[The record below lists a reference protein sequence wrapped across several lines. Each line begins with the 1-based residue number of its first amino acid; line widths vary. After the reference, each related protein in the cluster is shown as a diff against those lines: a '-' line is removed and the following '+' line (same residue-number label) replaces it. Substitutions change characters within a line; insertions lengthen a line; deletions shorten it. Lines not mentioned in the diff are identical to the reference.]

1 MINKWL
7 LGGSLGLSL
16 LGAIAVS
23 HQPEP
28 VLKSSPYT
36 SIQEV
41 TYPPKNPIITGA
53 GFLSITLSLFG
64 SVFSY
69 SPKPKQEIEEET
81 IPPVIYKVP
90 KAPVSEAEATEFN
103 FPDDDEVSEFS
114 LEKVRGVSLEKIDSD
129 FDKVIKSLSKGSA
142 LFAGARGS
150 GKSSALRYFLAK
162 RLEARPDTQILII
175 DPHFD
180 VEEDVWI
187 PGFSEE
193 DYKDILIRKPEQAL
207 EAVRSVF
214 NEGLRR
220 EEYNLRKE
228 APILVVIDEY
238 QGFTTRSDSVK
249 EMSDIITYI
258 QNGFRK
264 FGVDIWVGLHS
275 LKNKNCGLDSSATM
289 QMNWY
294 LLGNL
299 INDTNTIIPDNW
311 NRTLLHRQRI
321 NLGKYAAIV
330 CEAGDDPFV
339 TSTPNIPELFK
350 SMGNKEEKEEDEPTN
365 VIDFN
370 SYKKAGKGA

>member
-7 LGGSLGLSL
+7 LGGSLALSL

-23 HQPEP
+23 HQPQPE
-28 VLKSSPYT
+28 LKSSPYT

-41 TYPPKNPIITGA
+41 TYPPKNPVIAGA
-53 GFLSITLSLFG
+53 GFLSITLSVFG
-64 SVFSY
+64 AVFSY
-69 SPKPKQEIEEET
+69 STKPEK
-81 IPPVIYKVP
+81 PPAIYKVP
-90 KAPVSEAEATEFN
+90 KAEVNLPEPDMAVGSEFSSEK
-103 FPDDDEVSEFS
+103 VSEFS
-114 LEKVRGVSLEKIDSD
+114 AEKVRGISIEKVDSD
-129 FDKVIKSLSKGSA
+129 FDKVISILSKGSA

-150 GKSSALRYFLAK
+150 GKSTALRYFLAK
-162 RLEARPDTQILII
+162 RLEAHPDTQILII

-180 VEEDVWI
+180 AEEDVWI
-187 PGFSEE
+187 PGFAEE
-193 DYKDILIRKPEQAL
+193 DYKDILIRNPEKAL
-207 EAVRSVF
+207 EAIRSVF

-220 EEYNLRKE
+220 EEFNLRKE
-228 APILVVIDEY
+228 PPILVVVDEY

-249 EMSDIITYI
+249 EMGDIITYI

-294 LLGNL
+294 ILGNL

-321 NLGKYAAIV
+321 NFGKYAAIV
-330 CEAGDDPFV
+330 CKEGDDPFV
-339 TSTPNIPELFK
+339 TSTPNIPEIFK
-350 SMGNKEEKEEDEPTN
+350 LMGKKEEEEAEPTN

>member
-1 MINKWL
+1 MINKWV
-7 LGGSLGLSL
+7 LGGSLSLSL

-23 HQPEP
+23 HQPAP
-28 VLKSSPYT
+28 VLTSSPYT

-41 TYPPKNPIITGA
+41 TYPDKSPVLTGA
-53 GFLSITLSLFG
+53 GFLAITMGVFG
-64 SVFSY
+64 SVLSY
-69 SPKPKQEIEEET
+69 SPNTKET
-81 IPPVIYKVP
+81 IPPAIYKVP
-90 KAPVSEAEATEFN
+90 KAEVNVPESESES
-103 FPDDDEVSEFS
+103 EVSEFS
-114 LEKVRGVSLEKIDSD
+114 SEKVRGISFEKVDSE
-129 FDKVIKSLSKGSA
+129 FDKVINILSKGSA

-150 GKSSALRYFLAK
+150 GKSTALRYFLAK
-162 RLEARPDTQILII
+162 RLEARPDTQILIV

-180 VEEDVWI
+180 AEEDVWI

-193 DYKDILIRKPEQAL
+193 DYKDILIRNPEKAL
-207 EAVRSVF
+207 DAVRAVY

-220 EEYNLRKE
+220 EELNLRKE
-228 APILVVIDEY
+228 PPILVVIDEY
-238 QGFTTRSDSVK
+238 QGFTTRSNSVK

-299 INDTNTIIPDNW
+299 INDTNTIVPDNW

-321 NLGKYAAIV
+321 SLGKYAAIV
-330 CEAGDDPFV
+330 CKEGYDPFV

-350 SMGNKEEKEEDEPTN
+350 LMGRKEDTN

-370 SYKKAGKGA
+370 SYKTAGQGA